1 MNIMHELTAES
12 NDVSIKP
19 LQLILVIAVLQCII
33 AFFTVPM
40 IFTFDESMWHY
51 IGRNWI
57 RNGLVPYRGGVD
69 NKSPLVFL
77 IFGISDWLFGVNYWF
92 PRLLGMAVQSAG
104 IYGLFKIA
112 ERTISPRAGI
122 FAISCYGLSLLW
134 RSTGGKYVSY
144 TETYAITAVILSIY
158 FCIVQNKNQF
168 AFIGGL
174 FAGLGCGFR
183 LSAIFGIL
191 PVFIFTFK
199 KNPKSAF
206 LFLLGIVTSASFLV
220 ILAGFAGI
228 KMNELLFYGIT
239 DNFGAGSATA
249 HSLAWKV
256 QQFADGYFYSELL
269 LFYPAVVL
277 YFFLVRKLNFL
288 KVWLISE
295 FLGIMIVGIYD
306 RVHFKDLLPAM
317 SLMSAFV
324 INYWVENDRAPA
336 KQILLGLWIVF
347 FPKTFEPLFAF
358 KRFFYSKNN
367 LTKSDSQTPV
377 FEDENMKKQIGLWIR
392 SNTVA
397 SEKVYVAGY
406 GAQIQVYS
414 ERQSP
419 SIYFNVT
426 QTPSARRRL
435 FSDLLSDKPA
445 LMVVPLSEGYSVA
458 VDPDIRQFINELAAK
473 NYRLDTSMY
482 NYNIFRYNKH

>member
-12 NDVSIKP
+12 NDISIKP
-19 LQLILVIAVLQCII
+19 LQLILVIAVLQCIT

-57 RNGLVPYRGGVD
+57 RNGLVPYGGGVD
-69 NKSPLVFL
+69 NKSPLIFL

-122 FAISCYGLSLLW
+122 FAI
-134 RSTGGKYVSY
+134 
-144 TETYAITAVILSIY
+144 Y
-158 FCIVQNKNQF
+158 FCMVQNKNQF

-397 SEKVYVAGY
+397 S
-406 GAQIQVYS
+406 
-414 ERQSP
+414 
-419 SIYFNVT
+419 
-426 QTPSARRRL
+426 
-435 FSDLLSDKPA
+435 
-445 LMVVPLSEGYSVA
+445 
-458 VDPDIRQFINELAAK
+458 
-473 NYRLDTSMY
+473 
-482 NYNIFRYNKH
+482 